1 MEQASQLTEF
11 GKIFLFLIVGIVLV
25 SATLFLSKVISLNKP
40 TPLKLSSYE
49 CGEEPSGNSW
59 VQFNS
64 RFYVIALIFLL
75 FDVEMIFI
83 FPWTTVFGQKEL
95 IAVDPTWGWLTL
107 IEMFIFVGILLIG
120 LLYVW
125 RKGDLDWIRPE
136 QKLPAV
142 ENAIPLSVYDRINSE
157 IYTIKKF
164 SAEQAVAQEP
174 TSGSAT
180 PAPSAPKPAFKP
192 TFRKPPQS

>member
-11 GKIFLFLIVGIVLV
+11 GKIFIFLIIGIVLV
-25 SATLFLSKVISLNKP
+25 CGTLFLSKLLALNRP

-83 FPWTTVFGQKEL
+83 FPWTTVFAQKSL
-95 IAVDPTWGWLTL
+95 IAANEIWGWLTFT
-107 IEMFIFVGILLIG
+107 EMFIFVAILLIG
-120 LLYVW
+120 LVYVW

-136 QKLPAV
+136 QKLPV
-142 ENAIPLSVYDRINSE
+142 IQHNIPLSIYDKINSE
-157 IYTIKKF
+157 IYTVKPFTLNNKIDEEVTKQVAPA
-164 SAEQAVAQEP
+164 SA
-174 TSGSAT
+174 
-180 PAPSAPKPAFKP
+180 KPAFKP
-192 TFRKPPQS
+192 TFRKPPQP

>member
-1 MEQASQLTEF
+1 MEEASQLTEF
-11 GKIFLFLIVGIVLV
+11 GKIFIFLIIGIVLV
-25 SATLFLSKVISLNKP
+25 CATLFLSKLLALNKP

-59 VQFNS
+59 IQFNS

-75 FDVEMIFI
+75 FDVEIIFI
-83 FPWTTVFGQKEL
+83 FPWATVFGQKLL
-95 IAVDPTWGWLTL
+95 IGAAPMWGWLTL
-107 IEMFIFVGILLIG
+107 IEMFVFVGILLVG

-142 ENAIPLSVYDRINSE
+142 DNKIPLSVYDKINDE
-157 IYTIKKF
+157 VYTVKPF
-164 SAEQAVAQEP
+164 MLQTELQEEPAAEAESKNP
-174 TSGSAT
+174 
-180 PAPSAPKPAFKP
+180 APKPAFKP

>member
-11 GKIFLFLIVGIVLV
+11 GKIFIFLIIGIVLV
-25 SATLFLSKVISLNKP
+25 CGTLFLSKLLALNRP

-83 FPWTTVFGQKEL
+83 FPWTTVFAQKSL
-95 IAVDPTWGWLTL
+95 IAANEIWGWLTFT
-107 IEMFIFVGILLIG
+107 EMFIFVAILLIG
-120 LLYVW
+120 LVYVW

-136 QKLPAV
+136 QKLPV
-142 ENAIPLSVYDRINSE
+142 IQHNIPLSIYDKINSE
-157 IYTIKKF
+157 VYTIKPFTLNNKIDEEVTKQVAPA
-164 SAEQAVAQEP
+164 SA
-174 TSGSAT
+174 
-180 PAPSAPKPAFKP
+180 KPAFKP
-192 TFRKPPQS
+192 TFRKPPQP

>member
-11 GKIFLFLIVGIVLV
+11 GKIFLFLIIGILLV
-25 SATLFLSKVISLNKP
+25 SATLFLSRLLSIRRP

-59 VQFNS
+59 LQFNS

-75 FDVEMIFI
+75 FDVELIFI
-83 FPWTTVFGQKEL
+83 FPWTTVFGQKIL
-95 IAVDPTWGWLTL
+95 INADPMWGWLTL

-120 LLYVW
+120 LVYVW

-136 QKLPAV
+136 QKLPVA
-142 ENAIPLSVYDRINSE
+142 ESNIPLSVYDKINAE
-157 IYTIKKF
+157 VYTVKPF
-164 SAEQAVAQEP
+164 FAERPQVQAETIAP
-174 TSGSAT
+174 ASSG
-180 PAPSAPKPAFKP
+180 PAPKPAFKP
-192 TFRKPPQS
+192 TFRKPPQA

>member
-11 GKIFLFLIVGIVLV
+11 GKIFIFLIIGIVLV
-25 SATLFLSKVISLNKP
+25 CGTLFLSKLLALNRP

-83 FPWTTVFGQKEL
+83 FPWTTVFAQKSL
-95 IAVDPTWGWLTL
+95 IAANEIWGWLTFT
-107 IEMFIFVGILLIG
+107 EMFIFVAILLIG
-120 LLYVW
+120 LVYVW

-136 QKLPAV
+136 QKLPV
-142 ENAIPLSVYDRINSE
+142 IQHNIPLSIYDKINSE
-157 IYTIKKF
+157 VYTVKPFTLNNKIDEEVTKQVAPA
-164 SAEQAVAQEP
+164 SA
-174 TSGSAT
+174 
-180 PAPSAPKPAFKP
+180 KPAFKP
-192 TFRKPPQS
+192 TFRKPPQP